1 MRAARSIPWASR
13 LGLLA
18 AALLTAGCAS
28 NSESRYLSH
37 LRGTAPAG
45 MGESHDVALAF
56 GLDEFRDDG
65 AALVNVGAVDAAP
78 KARIVTVDS
87 SGSLDSSSPR

>member
-1 MRAARSIPWASR
+1 MRAARSIPWAS
-13 LGLLA
+13 GLSVLA
-18 AALLTAGCAS
+18 AALLAAGCTS

-37 LRGTAPAG
+37 LRGSTPTG
-45 MGESHDVALAF
+45 MDGSHDVALAF